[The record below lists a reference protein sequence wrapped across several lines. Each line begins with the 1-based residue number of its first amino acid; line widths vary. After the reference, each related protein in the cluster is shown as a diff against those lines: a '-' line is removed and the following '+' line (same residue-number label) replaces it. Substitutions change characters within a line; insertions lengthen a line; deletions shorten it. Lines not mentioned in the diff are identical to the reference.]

1 MNMAWS
7 KGSKCLRHAAFHKC
21 HYLAS
26 QDKQLTAHPSSTP
39 QWISSPFLSFIFFLV
54 CLSSGAPNVMHI
66 PIFLLLALCVLSCF
80 WVHLR
85 FSRWD
90 RVKEREH
97 LHWYVCVYIF
107 CLRMLRVTS
116 PEREEG
122 RGRSKENSGWCE
134 RQRRR
139 GGQKWR
145 ERRERRR
152 ERKTGNRDSR
162 LRDPERQDGLG
173 GRDIRKRQRNPRKT
187 KEAVSKE
194 TMSGLPCGLVNC
206 FGMTSL

>member
-1 MNMAWS
+1 MNQAWS
-7 KGSKCLRHAAFHKC
+7 KSLKCSRHAAFQKC
-21 HYLAS
+21 HNLVS
-26 QDKQLTAHPSSTP
+26 QDKQLTTHPSSTP
-39 QWISSPFLSFIFFLV
+39 QWTSSPFLV

-66 PIFLLLALCVLSCF
+66 PLFLFPDLCVLSCF

-107 CLRMLRVTS
+107 CLRTLRVTS

-152 ERKTGNRDSR
+152 ER
-162 LRDPERQDGLG
+162 ERKQ
-173 GRDIRKRQRNPRKT
+173 RFKIKRPR
-187 KEAVSKE
+187 
-194 TMSGLPCGLVNC
+194 
-206 FGMTSL
+206 MTRWIEWEGY